1 MELTEGLSA
10 AKKAALAEG
19 AKAGKQFLTGDKTT
33 GPTSHMVSG
42 SPDDLLDENW
52 VKTAFVL
59 PKDKFTD
66 ETDLKNRYWTS
77 AMGKFT
83 DGRFGCNIGV
93 NCFSQFTPY
102 ADIPDKGRLQ
112 GREDLK
118 LTENTG
124 NLGMGGY
131 WSQAF
136 DDPEQIIYMRFGV
149 PEFNNFFDF
158 FTKAFNYGSSVLAR
172 TGRWPSFL
180 YDAANFIG
188 TYIAVTAFPLIA
200 VAVLAYQTADYFLF
214 RQSAKFYHMKP
225 TMHLYWSAVNSLVN
239 TLALNSGIYPRM
251 MNMNADDTKRLGM
264 PFKMDQEN
272 MDIYHRLAPDIFTVE
287 NYIDVFALAN
297 RAQRL
302 ANQLLEDE
310 FNALNQGT
318 ATDYLG
324 YVKSEMTGDGRHTTR
339 ISDEKNHVPF
349 SLLVNQFLM
358 FGKYYDA
365 PKKEVQVETDIRTAN
380 KEDTY
385 DPLYSEGSFNNF
397 KKHLAAEFRSGGQFA
412 VFRVAY
418 TGATSESFSNSA
430 VESDLSSKLNG
441 MSSEFAHKRFTFGN
455 GSAFGDV
462 VQTMTG
468 AATDVAMGLLSGATF
483 GLADTIKG
491 LLGEGFIEIPKHWQ
505 SSSASLPR
513 AQYKLQLMAPYGN
526 IISRIMKLFVPF
538 AMIAAG
544 AWPRSTGRQSYTGPF
559 TCQLYDTGHVQIPL
573 GMITEFSVTRGSGN
587 VGFTTKGQPLSMEIS
602 FTVTDLSTILHMPL
616 TAGKLFG
623 PDPTMVDE
631 ESTLT
636 NYLAAVAG
644 QTVFNQIFPMTKA
657 KIRAAKLA
665 MQKGMISSPAFWA
678 SATHDTMTSGALKY
692 LVVGP
697 VIEGLSRNTEIIEG
711 GSLN

>member
-1 MELTEGLSA
+1 MATSNQLDNA
-10 AKKAALAEG
+10 AKSGEV
-19 AKAGKQFLTGDKTT
+19 AGGQYVTDGKTT
-33 GPTSHMVSG
+33 GPTSHKVSG
-42 SPDDLLDENW
+42 DPDDLLDENW
-52 VKTAFVL
+52 IKTAFVL

-66 ETDLKNRYWTS
+66 PDDLKNRYWTS

-83 DGRFGCNIGV
+83 DGRFGCNIGI
-93 NCFSQFTPY
+93 NCFPQFTPY
-102 ADIPDKGRLQ
+102 ADIPDKGRLNS
-112 GREDLK
+112 RVDVSLVE
-118 LTENTG
+118 TTG
-124 NLGMGGY
+124 NYGMGSY
-131 WSQAF
+131 WSTAF

-158 FTKAFNYGSSVLAR
+158 FTKAFDYGSSVLAR

-180 YDAANFIG
+180 YDASNFIG

-200 VAVLAYQTADYFLF
+200 VGVLAYRTIDYFLF
-214 RQSAKFYHMKP
+214 RQSAKFYHMKA
-225 TMHLYWSAVNSLVN
+225 TMHLYWSAVNALVN
-239 TLALNSGIYPRM
+239 TLALNSGIYPKM
-251 MNMNADDTKRLGM
+251 LGKNNDDTKHLGM
-264 PFKMDQEN
+264 PFKIDQDTMN
-272 MDIYHRLAPDIFTVE
+272 IYHALAPDIFTEE

-297 RAQRL
+297 RAQRI

-310 FNALNQGT
+310 FAALNEGT
-318 ATDYLG
+318 ATNYLG
-324 YVKSEMTGDGRHTTR
+324 YLKSEMTGDGRHTTR
-339 ISDEKNHVPF
+339 VSDQDNKIPF
-349 SLLVNQFLM
+349 SLLINQFLM
-358 FGKYYDA
+358 FGKYFDA
-365 PKKEVQVETDIRTAN
+365 TKKEVQVETDLRSAN

-397 KKHLAAEFRSGGQFA
+397 KKHLTAEFRSGGQFA
-412 VFRVAY
+412 VFRVAA
-418 TGATSESFSNSA
+418 TGASAESFSSST

-491 LLGEGFIEIPKHWQ
+491 LLGEGYIDIPKHWQ

-513 AQYKLQLMAPYGN
+513 AQYKLQLTAPYAN
-526 IISRIMKLFVPF
+526 ILSRIMNLFVPF

-544 AWPRSTGRQSYTGPF
+544 AWPRSTGRESYTSPF
-559 TCQLYDTGHVQIPL
+559 LCQLYDTGRVQVPL

-587 VGFTTKGQPLSMEIS
+587 LGFTTKGQPLSMEVS
-602 FTVTDLSTILHMPL
+602 FTVQDLSTILHMPL

-623 PDPTMVDE
+623 PEPTMIDE
-631 ESTLT
+631 ENTLT
-636 NYLAAVAG
+636 NYLATVAG
-644 QTVFNQIFPMTKA
+644 QNVYNQIYPLTKA

-665 MQKGMISSPAFWA
+665 MQKGLVSSPAFWA
-678 SATHDTMTSGALKY
+678 SYTHDIATNSMLKY

-697 VIEGLSRNTEIIEG
+697 LIEGLSRGAEITDG
-711 GSLN
+711 GSLG